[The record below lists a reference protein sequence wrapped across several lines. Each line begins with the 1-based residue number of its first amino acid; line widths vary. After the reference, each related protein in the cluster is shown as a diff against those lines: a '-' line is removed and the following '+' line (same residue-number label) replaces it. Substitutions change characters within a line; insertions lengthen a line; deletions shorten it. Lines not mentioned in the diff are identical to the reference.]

1 MDERHINK
9 IEVRAQPRYL
19 PERSDPGKSVYL
31 FTYAITITN
40 RGTLPC
46 QLISRHWIITDSL
59 GEEQEVRGPGV
70 VGEQPKLAVG
80 ESFTYSSFCPLSTP
94 SGSMRGSYQMQ
105 NAQGEAFDAAI
116 PAFAL
121 TRQEYLN

>member
-1 MDERHINK
+1 MEQNHLNK
-9 IEVRAQPRYL
+9 VRVRAKPRYL
-19 PERSDPGKSVYL
+19 PERSEPGKKVFF
-31 FTYAITITN
+31 FTYEITITN
-40 RGTLPC
+40 LGTLPC
-46 QLISRHWIITDSL
+46 QLISRHWIITDAF

-80 ESFTYSSFCPLSTP
+80 ESFTYSSFCPLSTQ

-105 NAQGEAFDAAI
+105 NAQGEAFDAEI

-121 TRQEYLN
+121 IKGTLLN